1 MNKYILSTIFIFSI
15 CFCQGKW
22 YKGNLKNIDEISL
35 SINLKGSEE
44 ATWKKSVTSY
54 IELTLLQNKLPV
66 IDSKPMPKLVIDIHV
81 IDSSIDQA
89 SSFMV
94 DFSLY
99 DYGLSEQK
107 YSEAYGD
114 SSLVKRMGIYR
125 IYSQEI
131 LGQSTSPRVY
141 KDIEIAIRKCKN
153 LLINQWYKDNPTK
166 SL

>member
-1 MNKYILSTIFIFSI
+1 MNKYILSTLFIFSF

-81 IDSSIDQA
+81 IDSSIDEA

-107 YSEAYGD
+107 YSFAYGD
-114 SSLVKRMGIYR
+114 SSLVKQLGTYK
-125 IYSQEI
+125 IYSKET
-131 LGQSTSPRVY
+131 LGQSTSSRVY
-141 KDIEIAIRKCKN
+141 KDIETAIREN
-153 LLINQWYKDNPTK
+153 MSLFLSQWYKDNPWK
-166 SL
+166 